1 MLQMMIKQV
10 RGLPLP
16 PLIRCLKA
24 HAHKLALHLCSLT
37 PTVPSCIPQPWL
49 HSPPIP
55 PKAIHSVAVSTVSE
69 LRAWG
74 DQRLLQ
80 LLK

>member
-1 MLQMMIKQV
+1 MLQMTIKQV

-24 HAHKLALHLCSLT
+24 HAHKLALHFCGS
-37 PTVPSCIPQPWL
+37 VPSCMPQPRATFPF
-49 HSPPIP
+49 HP

-69 LRAWG
+69 LRT
-74 DQRLLQ
+74 
-80 LLK
+80 